1 MNYQGGFETFREATR
16 YMFRSPSLSDVLF
29 VVLLFSLA
37 VGFLIV
43 LPYIWSRYRAKI
55 DLKKDFFNT
64 GRSLG
69 LEKEEINLLW
79 KCANVTKEPI
89 KILQTKAVFERC
101 ISKLVKE
108 DASKIE
114 MVSQLRKKLRF
125 DSLPWFLP
133 LSSTKD
139 IDLYQTGFI
148 TYENNA
154 YGSAVWEKN
163 ELELHIA
170 MLDTPL
176 RPVQPGEK
184 VKFSFLREGD
194 GRYYFQGN
202 VLRTYRDGTKLVVVL
217 PHTDQLSKIQL
228 RESLRWKVKIPAK
241 IHIYRYG
248 TALSLEE
255 PEEFIEGTIED
266 LSVQGIKVCF
276 SSFTEARVEERVFI
290 YFEIKSYPIRVFGTV
305 RNVRSSPNKTC
316 MGVKFENLNKADE
329 DYIRK
334 FIIEEQ
340 RELLRAYKMG
350 EPKEGSSS
358 SEP

>member
-1 MNYQGGFETFREATR
+1 MEYQGGFETFREATR

-29 VVLLFSLA
+29 VLLLFSLA
-37 VGFLIV
+37 VGFLII
-43 LPYIWSRYRAKI
+43 LPHLWSRYKAK
-55 DLKKDFFNT
+55 LSLRKDFFNT

-69 LEKEEINLLW
+69 LETEEINLLW
-79 KCANVTKEPI
+79 KCASTTKEPT
-89 KILQTKAVFERC
+89 KIMQAKKVFERC
-101 ISKLVKE
+101 ISRLVKE

-114 MVSQLRKKLRF
+114 MVTHIRKKLKF

-154 YGSAVWEKN
+154 YSSAVWEKN

-170 MLDTPL
+170 LLDSPL
-176 RPVQPGEK
+176 KAIQTGER
-184 VKFSFLREGD
+184 VKFSFLREED
-194 GRYYFQGN
+194 GRYYFQSN
-202 VLRTYRDGTKLVVVL
+202 VIRTYRDGTKLVVVL
-217 PHTDQLSKIQL
+217 PHTEQLSKIQL
-228 RESLRWKVKIPAK
+228 RESLRWRVRIPAK
-241 IHIYRYG
+241 IHIYRNAG
-248 TALSLEE
+248 IFSLEE
-255 PEEFIEGTIED
+255 PEDLMEGTVEDISPQGIRLCLSSFIE
-266 LSVQGIKVCF
+266 V
-276 SSFTEARVEERVFI
+276 RVGERVYV
-290 YFEIKSYPIRVFGTV
+290 YFELKSYPVRVFGTV
-305 RNVRSSPNKTC
+305 KNIRSSINKTC
-316 MGVKFENLNKADE
+316 LGIRFENLGKANE

-358 SEP
+358 